1 VFKEIGVTPKKE
13 IKEKKVEPA
22 VQEETVEEKEEES
35 LRQEEDLNMAEA
47 LEEAR
52 NKLQESEEKVLR
64 LAADFEN
71 TKKRLERER
80 DTSLKYAEE
89 NILKELLPGID
100 NIDRALEQ
108 AQESNSIESL
118 LEGVELTKGGLLATL
133 EKFGVKPIESV
144 GEPFD
149 PNLHE
154 AIAMEETDEMEPNI
168 VMKEFQKGYF
178 YKDRLLRPAKVIVSK
193 SP

>member
-22 VQEETVEEKEEES
+22 VQEETVEEK
-35 LRQEEDLNMAEA
+35 EEDLNMAEA